1 MKRKNFKHLILVI
14 SIFFLGACSVQE
26 LEKYNEDF
34 KGDWRS
40 SVYYSPQAGDSIR
53 NYLKVDGS
61 NSAFGLLCD
70 KSTAFDGCL
79 YYQQGK
85 AKYNKA
91 SKGLQIGNSVQN
103 IYQIDQE
110 PFINGDGEW
119 EMLIDSISYFKY

>member
-1 MKRKNFKHLILVI
+1 MNKQNTIPLINFLVL
-14 SIFFLGACSVQE
+14 IFFTSCNVQE

-40 SVYYSPQAGDSIR
+40 AKYYSPQAGDTIR
-53 NYLKVDGS
+53 NYLKVNGK

-70 KSTAFDGCL
+70 ESTEFDDCL

-91 SKGLQIGNSVQN
+91 SKGLQVGNSVQN
-103 IYQIDQE
+103 IYSIDAE
-110 PFINGDGEW
+110 PFINNNGVW
-119 EMLIDSISYFKY
+119 EMSIDSVSYYKY

>member
-1 MKRKNFKHLILVI
+1 MITA
-14 SIFFLGACSVQE
+14 SCSVQE

-34 KGDWRS
+34 KGEWRS
-40 SVYYSPQAGDSIR
+40 AKYFSPQAGDTIR
-53 NYLKVDGS
+53 NYLKVDGK

-70 KSTAFDGCL
+70 ESIEFEGCL

-103 IYQIDQE
+103 IYSIDKE
-110 PFINGDGEW
+110 PFINTNGVW
-119 EMLIDSISYFKY
+119 EMYIDSVSYYKY

>member
-1 MKRKNFKHLILVI
+1 MRHYTFFIFGLALMLVYT
-14 SIFFLGACSVQE
+14 SCSVKE

-40 SVYYSPQAGDSIR
+40 TVYYSPQAGDSIR
-53 NYLKVDGS
+53 NYLKVDGK

-70 KSTAFDGCL
+70 KNDEFDGCL

-91 SKGLQIGNSVQN
+91 SKGLQVGNSVQN
-103 IYQIDQE
+103 IYRIDQE
-110 PFINGDGEW
+110 PFINNDGFW
-119 EMLIDSISYFKY
+119 EVVIDSVSYYKY

>member
-1 MKRKNFKHLILVI
+1 MKKQLAYSITIILMTVVT
-14 SIFFLGACSVQE
+14 SCSVKE

-34 KGDWRS
+34 KGNWRTDI
-40 SVYYSPQAGDSIR
+40 YYSAQAGDSIR
-53 NYLKVDGS
+53 NYLQVDGK

-70 KSTAFDGCL
+70 KNSSFDGCL

-103 IYQIDQE
+103 IYSIDKE
-110 PFINGDGEW
+110 PFINSDGIW
-119 EMLIDSISYFKY
+119 ELSIDSVSYYKY

>member
-1 MKRKNFKHLILVI
+1 MKKQLAYSITIILMTVVT
-14 SIFFLGACSVQE
+14 SCSVKE

-34 KGDWRS
+34 KGNWRTDI
-40 SVYYSPQAGDSIR
+40 YYSAQAGDSIR
-53 NYLKVDGS
+53 NYLQVDGK

-70 KSTAFDGCL
+70 KNSPFDGCL

-103 IYQIDQE
+103 IYSIDKE
-110 PFINGDGEW
+110 PFINSDGIW
-119 EMLIDSISYFKY
+119 ELSIDSVSYYKY

>member
-1 MKRKNFKHLILVI
+1 MRQVLTTIGIMSMV
-14 SIFFLGACSVQE
+14 IFFITSCSVKE

-34 KGDWRS
+34 KGSWRS
-40 SVYYSPQAGDSIR
+40 TVYFSPQAGDSIR

-70 KSTAFDGCL
+70 ESTEFEACL
-79 YYQQGK
+79 YFQQGK
-85 AKYNKA
+85 AKYNKVN
-91 SKGLQIGNSVQN
+91 KGLQIGNSVQN

-110 PFINGDGEW
+110 PFVNSDGTW